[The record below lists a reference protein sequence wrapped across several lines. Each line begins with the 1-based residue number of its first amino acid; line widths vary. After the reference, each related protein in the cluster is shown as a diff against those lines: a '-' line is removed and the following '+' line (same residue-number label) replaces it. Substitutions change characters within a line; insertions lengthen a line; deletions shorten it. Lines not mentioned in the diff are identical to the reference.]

1 MVMLSTDRAAGKARC
16 EAERRRRARNSVTNR
31 RLHRLVAMLE
41 RVKVLADDLAEEV
54 VGEPMRGYMA
64 IGESLNLQED
74 LIVIAYQANVG
85 MGFIDSVILS
95 PDDK

>member
-1 MVMLSTDRAAGKARC
+1 
-16 EAERRRRARNSVTNR
+16 
-31 RLHRLVAMLE
+31 MLE